1 MTFADRDGPGWRQR
15 QRRRDGDLA
24 FLEDVRAARARG
36 DLARL
41 RVLAGNLGRKNDPAW
56 KRVAVARSIG
66 IVLAMKF
73 DRRLRLLEAIARA
86 ASAVGEAMAIALE
99 VDEDEGAARSI
110 PPAAPSEASDT
121 RFQSLPPAVK
131 DAPDPRVDTL
141 STSHANP
148 GSIMPRRTL
157 PEKPTLA
164 GFHAFSS
171 ARALEELR
179 RGHAEADTVEK
190 QLRISNV
197 ARVLIAQGLID
208 EAEVEEIVRP
218 SQRPRG

>member
-1 MTFADRDGPGWRQR
+1 MTFADRDGPSWRQR

-41 RVLAGNLGRKNDPAW
+41 RVLAGNVGRKNDPQW
-56 KRVAVARSIG
+56 KRVAVTRSIG

-86 ASAVGEAMAIALE
+86 AAAIGEAMAIAIE
-99 VDEDEGAARSI
+99 VDEDEQAAEPTI

-121 RFQSLPPAVK
+121 RFQSLPPVVK
-131 DAPDPRVDTL
+131 AAPDPRVDTL
-141 STSHANP
+141 STSHADP
-148 GSIMPRRTL
+148 ERARRVL
-157 PEKPTLA
+157 PEKPTRA

-179 RGHAEADTVEK
+179 RGHAEADTTEK

-208 EAEVEEIVRP
+208 EGEVEEILRP
-218 SQRPRG
+218 SQRPR